1 MVKNKKM
8 SKTSVAV
15 IVLALLLVFSLVM
28 GMTGAWFTSKAGS
41 ATSTSLDFGRVVL
54 NVTGGSFGQ
63 VSHANNGDSAYL
75 EGVEVMPGDSINYS
89 LTVAKAANSED
100 FYYRIFV
107 TVTGVAGAS
116 YSADNTVY
124 DTTASGW
131 NGSHA
136 GSITLDGTVYG
147 NTYQGAN
154 ITLTYEVRAIQ
165 KANISAEDAAHYLA
179 DDTGTYA
186 LDWETPTGLAAA

>member
-8 SKTSVAV
+8 SKTSIAV

-41 ATSTSLDFGRVVL
+41 ATDTSLDFGRVVL

-63 VSHANNGDSAYL
+63 VSHTNNGDAAYL
-75 EGVEVMPGDSINYS
+75 DGVEVMPGDSINYS
-89 LTVAKAANSED
+89 LTVAKAATSED

-116 YSADNTVY
+116 YTADETVY
-124 DTTASGW
+124 DTTAEGW
-131 NGSHA
+131 NGTHA
-136 GSITLDGTVYG
+136 GSITLAGNVYG

-154 ITLTYEVRAIQ
+154 ISLAYEVRAIQ
-165 KANISAEDAAHYLA
+165 KANITAADAAKYLA
-179 DDTGTYA
+179 STESGYV
-186 LDWETPTGLAAA
+186 LEWETLTGLAAA